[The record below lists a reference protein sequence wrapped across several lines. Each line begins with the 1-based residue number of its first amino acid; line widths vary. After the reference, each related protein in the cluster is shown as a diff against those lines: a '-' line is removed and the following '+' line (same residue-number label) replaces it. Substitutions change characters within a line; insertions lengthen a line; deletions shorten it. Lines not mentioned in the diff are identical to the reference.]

1 MNLTSESKLTMIYKL
16 CFCSVVP
23 ALLFSVLGETWA
35 QTPNWLWAHAIG
47 GTWYDIGTSIAVDKE
62 NGDVYTAGYFYVTA
76 DFDTGPDIFNLNTDE
91 YGAFISK
98 TDSDGHFIWSKALS
112 GTGYSSADAIAL
124 DQSGSGNVYSMGEF
138 SGTIDFDPG
147 PDIYNVTSE
156 RDKSIFILKLNSKGE
171 FIWVKTITGSYN
183 ETKNP
188 IALDPSGSGDFYI
201 TGNFNQTLDID
212 PGTEVFTID
221 VFEDIFI
228 AKFDSSGHFLWVRTI
243 GSPASTVITKSIA
256 FDPSIDGGVYYT
268 GYFFGTIDF
277 NPGEE
282 VYNITATGNNDVF
295 ISKLDRYGN
304 FVWAKS
310 MKGKND
316 GSRAKSTSIVIDPS
330 ESGGI
335 YTTGDFWETI
345 DFDPGGGTCKLTDG
359 GIFISKL
366 DSDGELIWA
375 KALKGTD
382 GYNSGYSIAIDDSGN
397 GDIFITGLFTGKV
410 DFDPGSKKFNINSVG
425 LMNTFLSKLDCSG
438 NFIWVKTMSGRSKSR
453 TSSGLSVALDHA
465 GNAYLTGCF
474 NSADFA
480 FDSIIVK
487 NVDGKDP
494 AQDGITN
501 DIFIAKLGTSSPL
514 PDKDSKSLHMTLTPN
529 PTKDKL
535 KIEYDNV
542 DLHKALITVF
552 NLAGEVMFSIPN
564 EEIENKITIDIS
576 HLASGIYFIRLD
588 MNGNRMTQ
596 KVFKE

>member
-1 MNLTSESKLTMIYKL
+1 MIYKL

-23 ALLFSVLGETWA
+23 ALLFSTLEKPCA

-76 DFDTGPDIFNLNTDE
+76 DFDTGPGIFNLNTNE
-91 YGAFISK
+91 YGAFITK
-98 TDSDGHFIWSKALS
+98 TDTEGNFIWSKALS

-124 DQSGSGNVYSMGEF
+124 EQPGSGNIYTLGEF

-147 PDIYNVTSE
+147 PDIYNVTS
-156 RDKSIFILKLNSKGE
+156 DGGQSLFILKLNPKGE
-171 FIWVKTITGSYN
+171 FIWVRTIDGAYN
-183 ETKNP
+183 ESRNS
-188 IALDPSGSGDFYI
+188 IALDLSGSGDIYI
-201 TGNFNQTLDID
+201 SSNFSHALVID
-212 PGTEVFTID
+212 SGTEIFNINKIGYD
-221 VFEDIFI
+221 DIFI
-228 AKFDSSGHFLWVRTI
+228 TKLDSSGHFIWAKTI
-243 GSPASTVITKSIA
+243 GGDPASAIFIKSIA
-256 FDPSIDGGVYYT
+256 FDPSIDGGVYST
-268 GYFFGTIDF
+268 GHFFGTIDF

-282 VYNITATGNNDVF
+282 AHNITSRGVKDIF
-295 ISKLDRYGN
+295 ISKLDKHGN

-310 MKGKND
+310 MQGKNEESWAS
-316 GSRAKSTSIVIDPS
+316 GTSIVIDTS
-330 ESGGI
+330 ENGGI
-335 YTTGDFWETI
+335 YTTGDFWKTT
-345 DFDPGGGTCKLTDG
+345 DFNPGDGTFNLTDG

-366 DSDGELIWA
+366 GSDGEFVWA

-382 GYNSGYSIAIDDSGN
+382 GYNTGYSIAIDDSGD
-397 GDIFITGLFTGKV
+397 GDIFISGLFMGKV
-410 DFDPGSKKFNINSVG
+410 DFDPGSGKFNIKSNG
-425 LMNTFLSKLDCSG
+425 LMNTFLSILDRSG

-474 NSADFA
+474 NSSDFA

-487 NVDGKDP
+487 NADGKDP

-501 DIFIAKLGTSSPL
+501 DIFIAKLGALSPL
-514 PDKDSKSLHMTLTPN
+514 PDKYSKSLHMTLTPN

-542 DLHKALITVF
+542 DLHKALITVV
-552 NLAGEVMFSIPN
+552 NLAGEVIFSVPN
-564 EEIENKITIDIS
+564 EEMENKVTIDIS
-576 HLASGIYFIRLD
+576 HLASGIYLIHLD
-588 MNGNRMTQ
+588 MNGNRVTQ

>member
-1 MNLTSESKLTMIYKL
+1 MIYKL
-16 CFCSVVP
+16 CFCSLVP
-23 ALLFSVLGETWA
+23 ALLFSALEKPCA

-76 DFDTGPDIFNLNTDE
+76 DFDTGPGIFNLNTNE
-91 YGAFISK
+91 YGAFITK
-98 TDSDGHFIWSKALS
+98 TDTEGNFIWSKALS

-124 DQSGSGNVYSMGEF
+124 EQPGSGNIYTLGEF

-147 PDIYNVTSE
+147 PDIYNVTS
-156 RDKSIFILKLNSKGE
+156 DGGQSLFILKLNPKGE
-171 FIWVKTITGSYN
+171 FIWVRTIDGAYN
-183 ETKNP
+183 ESRNS
-188 IALDPSGSGDFYI
+188 IALDLSGSGDIYI
-201 TGNFNQTLDID
+201 SSNFSHALVID
-212 PGTEVFTID
+212 SGTEIFNINKIGYD
-221 VFEDIFI
+221 DIFI
-228 AKFDSSGHFLWVRTI
+228 TKLDSSGHFIWAKTI
-243 GSPASTVITKSIA
+243 GGDPASAIFIKSIA
-256 FDPSIDGGVYYT
+256 FDPSIDGGVYST
-268 GYFFGTIDF
+268 GHFFGTIDF

-282 VYNITATGNNDVF
+282 AHNITSRGVKDIF
-295 ISKLDRYGN
+295 ISKLDKHGN

-310 MKGKND
+310 MQGKNEESWAS
-316 GSRAKSTSIVIDPS
+316 GTSIVIDTS
-330 ESGGI
+330 ENGGI
-335 YTTGDFWETI
+335 YTTGDFWKTT
-345 DFDPGGGTCKLTDG
+345 DFNPGDGTFNLTDG

-366 DSDGELIWA
+366 GSDGEFVWA

-382 GYNSGYSIAIDDSGN
+382 GYNTGYSIAIDDSGD
-397 GDIFITGLFTGKV
+397 GDIFISGLFMGKV
-410 DFDPGSKKFNINSVG
+410 DFDPGSGKFNIKSNG
-425 LMNTFLSKLDCSG
+425 LMNTFLSILDRSG

-474 NSADFA
+474 NSSDFA

-487 NVDGKDP
+487 NADGKDP

-501 DIFIAKLGTSSPL
+501 DIFIAKLGALSPL

-542 DLHKALITVF
+542 DLHKALITVV
-552 NLAGEVMFSIPN
+552 NLAGEVIFSVPN
-564 EEIENKITIDIS
+564 EEMENKVTIDIS
-576 HLASGIYFIRLD
+576 HLASGIYLIHLD
-588 MNGNRMTQ
+588 MNGNRVTQ